1 MSLSSRAWVVGK
13 KKAAHLIFLLFGLT
27 SATMIGAAAAAQDL
41 GKAVQLAD
49 QKLNLSLE
57 PRDPSC
63 RKSGPISVNKVFC
76 LSVTVQGANDA
87 WLKGLRV
94 SKFDAFMPGH
104 HHGMVTRPKV
114 TIQKPGNYLIEGV
127 KLHMS
132 GDWSL
137 ELKLEHGQVS
147 TQVAIPL
154 KL

>member
-1 MSLSSRAWVVGK
+1 MRLSSQPSLVSK
-13 KKAAHLIFLLFGLT
+13 KKAVAMFFLLGGFM
-27 SATMIGAAAAAQDL
+27 ATQLGNGAASAQDL
-41 GKAVQLAD
+41 SKAALLSD
-49 QKLNLSLE
+49 QNLNLSLE

-63 RKSGPISVNKVFC
+63 RKPSPIGVNKLFC
-76 LSVTVQGANDA
+76 LSVTVKGANEA
-87 WLKGLRV
+87 WLKGLLV
-94 SKFDAFMPGH
+94 SKFDAVMPGH
-104 HHGMVTRPKV
+104 HHGMVTRPKI
-114 TIQKPGNYLIEGV
+114 TNQKPGSYLIEGV

>member
-1 MSLSSRAWVVGK
+1 MRLSSQPSLVSK
-13 KKAAHLIFLLFGLT
+13 KKAVAMFFLLGGFM
-27 SATMIGAAAAAQDL
+27 ATQLGNGAASAQDL
-41 GKAVQLAD
+41 GKAALLSD
-49 QKLNLSLE
+49 QNLNLSLE

-63 RKSGPISVNKVFC
+63 RKPSPIEINKLFC
-76 LSVTVQGANDA
+76 LSVTVKGANEA

-94 SKFDAFMPGH
+94 SKFDAVMPGH

-114 TIQKPGNYLIEGV
+114 TSQKPGSYLIEGV